1 MGHPQWGRCSN
12 LGISRLSRRE
22 RQPWPAVPQHREGLA
37 HGGQIRQGGRDSQRK
52 GARRRSDAPSQGIFY
67 SSMSSYSREPM
78 PSAAAA
84 STMRTPLRDS
94 MRSNRWARPGS
105 LEA

>member
-1 MGHPQWGRCSN
+1 MGRGNGASPVGALLKFRDFTAFQAGK
-12 LGISRLSRRE
+12 
-22 RQPWPAVPQHREGLA
+22 A
-37 HGGQIRQGGRDSQRK
+37 GQDSQTK